1 MPCQNFPDN
10 CHNFQTQSIE
20 RQLESTAPEL
30 QMVLLNRGLPLLK
43 LEVADASAT
52 ICVLLVK
59 AEGTQTTLN
68 RWCLMAFVLDN
79 LIYLPHKQRVQ
90 LQL

>member
-1 MPCQNFPDN
+1 
-10 CHNFQTQSIE
+10 
-20 RQLESTAPEL
+20 
-30 QMVLLNRGLPLLK
+30 MVLLDRGLPLLK

-59 AEGTQTTLN
+59 AEGTQPALN
-68 RWCLMAFVLDN
+68 RWCLVAFVLDN